1 MAARPAG
8 TTMLLA
14 DEPDSVADAAAP
26 DADSLAVLS
35 VLVPVAV
42 EDSVASAVFIAPE
55 AVADMVAVPVAVLL
69 IEEDAEEPY
78 LKRDKTWLARKV

>member
-1 MAARPAG
+1 
-8 TTMLLA
+8 MLLA

-26 DADSLAVLS
+26 EADSLAELS

-42 EDSVASAVFIAPE
+42 EDSVASAVFMVPE
-55 AVADMVAVPVAVLL
+55 AEAEADAVPVAVLL

-78 LKRDKTWLARKV
+78 LKRERTWLARKT